1 MACIYCWYADG
12 FWWDAVGEWKPSQK
26 RFPNGIKEVIDYIR
40 SKGMIPGL
48 WLELEVMQMYYMS
61 KVIVKTLILLA
72 VCMTLVI
79 SGAILSKKRQYY
91 K

>member
-1 MACIYCWYADG
+1 
-12 FWWDAVGEWKPSQK
+12 V
-26 RFPNGIKEVIDYIR
+26 VILICAYSCYSR
-40 SKGMIPGL
+40 YGVM